1 MAREMKRMDIQDRL
15 REMEKN
21 PVERERVCREIE
33 AAQTRLRPPEI
44 ILPPGMERPR
54 PELRMYRA
62 IKRYLID

>member
-1 MAREMKRMDIQDRL
+1 
-15 REMEKN
+15 MEKN

-33 AAQTRLRPPEI
+33 AAQARLRPPEI